1 MSDEPPDKNQRQD
14 DNLQKPDKGKRPV
27 RDTQASWAGSSSR
40 PTSRDDRKP
49 PKLLD
54 SAHSISTIDEE
65 PDEEPPHTLRHKS
78 WFRAPTTES
87 RVVDTRSPL
96 ERYVWW
102 DRYTARLLKR
112 GVDPYPDPGVSLE
125 QAKQTQN
132 LSPEHTQRIAE
143 LPAFSFESPSSSSES
158 ASLLEQ
164 AEARSRSDLARKLS
178 AGITLQSIGNAT
190 SGSSTNVVSG
200 GSTNVLSGS
209 TLNLGTGSMPSRNI
223 PPVPV
228 KPGTALFPAENEQD
242 EQLSNQQIQRVQEQS
257 EQSEQPEQ
265 QTPEQQAAD
274 APNTPV
280 ITNNIAF
287 SDLQGIQV
295 LLKKVAINADLGPQA
310 MRDGS
315 SVLAMISSLLSPSRR
330 ILACVRRY

>member
-1 MSDEPPDKNQRQD
+1 MLDEPPDKNQRRD
-14 DNLQKPDKGKRPV
+14 DNSQKPDKGKRPV

-54 SAHSISTIDEE
+54 SAHSISTIEEE
-65 PDEEPPHTLRHKS
+65 PEEEPPHTLRHKS
-78 WFRAPTTES
+78 WFRTPTTDL

-96 ERYVWW
+96 ERHVWW
-102 DRYTARLLKR
+102 DRPTAGLLKR
-112 GVDPYPDPGVSLE
+112 GVDPYPEPGVILE

-132 LSPEHTQRIAE
+132 LPPEHTQRIAE

-209 TLNLGTGSMPSRNI
+209 TLILGTGSTPSCDI

-228 KPGTALFPAENEQD
+228 KPGTALSPAENEQE
-242 EQLSNQQIQRVQEQS
+242 EQLSNPQIQRVQEQS
-257 EQSEQPEQ
+257 EQAEQ
-265 QTPEQQAAD
+265 QTPEPQGAD
-274 APNTPV
+274 APNTPGNTDNPAV
-280 ITNNIAF
+280 SN
-287 SDLQGIQV
+287 LQGTSV
-295 LLKKVAINADLGPQA
+295 LLKEVAINADLGPQA

-315 SVLAMISSLLSPSRR
+315 SVLAIISSLLSPSRR
-330 ILACVRRY
+330 ILACVRKS